1 VTASRDL
8 RYDPYGAEWH
18 NSILDAPDEAVL
30 CWGWGHRWDA
40 VKKDPRKS
48 AHGIPLE
55 DVVLTCRSCGRV
67 RHVALTLNGHDIFS
81 SNYSNGHRL
90 RTGNALVR
98 EAREEWS
105 RREGARAKAAGPG
118 PARGGCRRRA
128 PPPRPGPTASA
139 ASPRG
144 STSSRRARTSRPMS

>member
-105 RREGARAKAAGPG
+105 RREGARAKAAGP
-118 PARGGCRRRA
+118 RSRRKSTD
-128 PPPRPGPTASA
+128 PRPSSGSGSTTTDASA
-139 ASPRG
+139 SASASEPGPVRVP
-144 STSSRRARTSRPMS
+144 A